1 MLDFNYLTSTSSSTA
16 SIRAGLSFSVDIVF
30 DGQAHSWALFIDIA
44 VDGQFPLDFL

>member
-1 MLDFNYLTSTSSSTA
+1 MGRT
-16 SIRAGLSFSVDIVF
+16 V